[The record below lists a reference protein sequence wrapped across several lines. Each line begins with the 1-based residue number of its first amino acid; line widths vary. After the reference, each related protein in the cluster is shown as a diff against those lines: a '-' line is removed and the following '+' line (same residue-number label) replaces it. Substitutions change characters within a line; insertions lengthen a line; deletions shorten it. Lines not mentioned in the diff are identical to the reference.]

1 MNEYTTIAVW
11 IAESISEKEIKD
23 LFIINNNDIKLK
35 IDFKIDDNSDL
46 FDDEHLI
53 ILSIEELG
61 YTGKKTDEIGNNEL
75 VSDFW
80 PQVEKKLRKMKID
93 KINFVLAVPDF
104 NYKGKIKSVDKI
116 IFVDNFKYKE
126 TMDDVLEY
134 FTKGL

>member
-61 YTGKKTDEIGNNEL
+61 YTGKKQMKL
-75 VSDFW
+75 V
-80 PQVEKKLRKMKID
+80 IT
-93 KINFVLAVPDF
+93 N
-104 NYKGKIKSVDKI
+104 
-116 IFVDNFKYKE
+116 
-126 TMDDVLEY
+126 
-134 FTKGL
+134 

>member
-23 LFIINNNDIKLK
+23 LFIIHNNDIKLK

-46 FDDEHLI
+46 FDDEHQI

-61 YTGKKTDEIGNNEL
+61 YTGKKIDEIGNNEL
-75 VSDFW
+75 ISDFW

>member
-1 MNEYTTIAVW
+1 MNENTTIAVW

>member
-126 TMDDVLEY
+126 TMDDILEY

>member
-1 MNEYTTIAVW
+1 MNEYTTTAVW
-11 IAESISEKEIKD
+11 VAESISEKEIKN
-23 LFIINNNDIKLK
+23 LFIINNNEIKLK
-35 IDFKIDDNSDL
+35 MDFKIDDSSDF

-53 ILSIEELG
+53 ILSTEELD
-61 YTGKKTDEIGNNEL
+61 YTGKKIDEIGNNEL

-104 NYKGKIKSVDKI
+104 NYRGKIKSVDKI
-116 IFVDNFKYKE
+116 IFVGNFKYKE
-126 TMDDVLEY
+126 TSGDVLKY

>member
-80 PQVEKKLRKMKID
+80 PQVEKKLRKIKID

>member
-1 MNEYTTIAVW
+1 MNENTTIAVW

-134 FTKGL
+134 FTKGF

>member
-11 IAESISEKEIKD
+11 VAESISNKKIKD
-23 LFIINNNDIKLK
+23 LFKISNNDIKLK
-35 IDFKIDDNSDL
+35 IDFKIDNGSDF

-53 ILSIEELG
+53 ILSTEELD
-61 YTGKKTDEIGNNEL
+61 YTGKKIDEIGNNEL

-93 KINFVLAVPDF
+93 KINFVLAVSDF
-104 NYKGKIKSVDKI
+104 NYRGKIKLVDKI
-116 IFVDNFKYKE
+116 IFVGNFKYKE

-134 FTKGL
+134 FTKGF

>member
-1 MNEYTTIAVW
+1 
-11 IAESISEKEIKD
+11 
-23 LFIINNNDIKLK
+23 
-35 IDFKIDDNSDL
+35 
-46 FDDEHLI
+46 
-53 ILSIEELG
+53 
-61 YTGKKTDEIGNNEL
+61 
-75 VSDFW
+75 
-80 PQVEKKLRKMKID
+80 MKID